1 MKTATLTAKQ
11 GIALKYL
18 TDKTTTEVLYGGAA
32 GGGKSYL
39 GCCFIIYLCTEYDGV
54 RCLIGRSKLDTLKKT
69 TLNTFFEVCAQWGI
83 HANTHY
89 SYNASSNVITFFNGS
104 TVILKDLFQYPSD
117 RNFDSLG
124 SLELTAA
131 FIDEC
136 SQITEKAKQIVAS
149 RIRYK
154 LDEYNLT
161 PKVLLTCNPSK
172 SWVYHTF
179 YKPHKESKLPVYRK
193 FIQSL
198 VDDNKHVSKH
208 YKEQLNKLDYISKQ
222 RLLFG
227 NWEYDD
233 SDDKL
238 IDYNAIVSSF
248 DNKHIQAGDKYITA
262 DIARYG
268 KDKTVIVYWN
278 GLRAEQFVVLSSN
291 SVTQAA
297 DEIRKLQAM
306 HSVKLSNIIVDDD
319 GVGGGVRDILRCV
332 GFVNNSA
339 AIKKQNYQNL
349 KTQCYYTLADYI
361 NRSAIYLHTNDI
373 SARNSI
379 IQELEQVRR
388 KNYDK
393 DTKLQLV
400 GKDDVKLAIGRSPD
414 FSDAIMMR
422 MYYELKS
429 TGRYYIQ

>member
-1 MKTATLTAKQ
+1 
-11 GIALKYL
+11 
-18 TDKTTTEVLYGGAA
+18 
-32 GGGKSYL
+32 
-39 GCCFIIYLCTEYDGV
+39 
-54 RCLIGRSKLDTLKKT
+54 
-69 TLNTFFEVCAQWGI
+69 
-83 HANTHY
+83 
-89 SYNASSNVITFFNGS
+89 
-104 TVILKDLFQYPSD
+104 LFQYPSD

-179 YKPHKESKLPVYRK
+179 YKPHKERKLPVYRK

-238 IDYNAIVSSF
+238 IDYNAIVGSF

-297 DEIRKLQAM
+297 DQIRKLQAM

-349 KTQCYYTLADYI
+349 KTQCYYKLADYI
-361 NRSAIYLHTNDI
+361 NRSAIYLQTNDI